1 VANIGQPRFVE
12 QDLLH
17 DEDGDRLGEF
27 RAGLHDAEA
36 EWDDLCGKKEMYD
49 RVVVVLLGD
58 DKSKMVR
65 RSMEKAHLDEG
76 SYDAKGGET
85 KVFKGTRFGSRIQER
100 IKKERY
106 MRYYVASVTDG

>member
-1 VANIGQPRFVE
+1 MISVE
-12 QDLLH
+12 
-17 DEDGDRLGEF
+17 R
-27 RAGLHDAEA
+27 RK
-36 EWDDLCGKKEMYD
+36 CIT
-49 RVVVVLLGD
+49 VLLSFCWGRH
-58 DKSKMVR
+58 VR
-65 RSMEKAHLDEG
+65 NESEKKHEMAHLDKG